1 VFAVS
6 ECEKL
11 DKCPFFG
18 DRLPNMPAV
27 AGLLKQTYCLG
38 DKTQCARYQVSCA
51 GLPVPNDLFPND
63 SIRMNKLLKQR

>member
-1 VFAVS
+1 M

-11 DKCPFFG
+11 SKCPFFS

-38 DKTQCARYQVSCA
+38 DKVSCARYQVSMA
-51 GLPVPNDLFPND
+51 GVPVPPDLFPNEVGR
-63 SIRMNKLLKQR
+63 IAQILKKKK

>member
-1 VFAVS
+1 VN

-11 DKCPFFG
+11 EKCPFFS

-38 DKTQCARYQVSCA
+38 DKTQCARYQVSAA
-51 GLPVPNDLFPND
+51 GVPVPMDLFPND
-63 SIRMNKLLKQR
+63 NRRAHQLLARR